1 MFDLAALHPLIVHAP
16 LVLIPVAILF
26 ELLHLFVPRAGLRLA
41 AVLLLAGGVAGAI
54 LATETGESAEHRT
67 EQVSPGAD
75 QISVPGFVPQTVAG
89 GNLLKTHARL
99 GELTRNLYG
108 LLLLVEVG
116 LLAASAPALAR
127 FRGGWS
133 LSAGLA
139 RITHGAWMLVAVVGL
154 AAVVLTGHYGGALV
168 YNHAVGIPQQAAAP
182 AIGPQSGTQ
191 PSEPATP
198 VPDGDSD

>member
-1 MFDLAALHPLIVHAP
+1 MFDLAAMHPLIVHAP

-26 ELLHLFVPRAGLRLA
+26 ELLHLVVPKAGLRLA

-67 EQVSPGAD
+67 EQVTPGAED
-75 QISVPGFVPQTVAG
+75 ITVPGVVPQAVAE
-89 GNLLKTHARL
+89 GNLLETHARL

-108 LLLLVEVG
+108 LLLVVEAG

-133 LSAGLA
+133 LSAGMA
-139 RITHGAWMLVAVVGL
+139 RITRGAWMLTAVVGL
-154 AAVVLTGHYGGALV
+154 AVVVLTGHYGGTLV
-168 YNHAVGIPQQAAAP
+168 YSHAVGIPQQASAP
-182 AIGPQSGTQ
+182 AARPQSGAQ
-191 PSEPATP
+191 PVAPA
-198 VPDGDSD
+198 PDGDSD